1 MIDQRK
7 AYLFGMMTVI
17 MWSTVATAFKVA
29 LVSLDITQ
37 LIFYSSLAS
46 ACLLTS
52 VVLWQSRGREMWMT
66 FRNHWRI
73 TLIAATLNPRVY
85 YLVLF
90 AAYDRLPAQV
100 AQPINYTWAI
110 VLTIMSVVILK
121 QRLTRRDV
129 LAALIC
135 YVGVVLIATRGQWDI
150 SSIESPI
157 GIALALASTLI
168 WASYWILNIRDPRDP
183 LLALCLNFLCAV
195 PMAGVICWYFSSLWV
210 TSGPGLAAAGYIGL
224 FEMGFAF
231 LCWSKA
237 LRLAENTSRVSNLI
251 FLSPFLS
258 LILIHV
264 VLGEPIYSTTY
275 LGLIVIVAGLLLQKS
290 GAKTAVLFPD
300 DVPQN

>member
-37 LIFYSSLAS
+37 LIFYASLAS

-52 VVLWQSRGREMWMT
+52 VVLWQGRGREMWVT
-66 FRNHWRI
+66 LRNHWRM
-73 TLIAATLNPRVY
+73 TLIAATLNPLVY

-129 LAALIC
+129 MAALIC
-135 YVGVVLIATRGQWDI
+135 YAGVVLIATRGQWDMA
-150 SSIESPI
+150 SIESPV

-168 WASYWILNIRDPRDP
+168 WASYWILNIRDPREP

-195 PMAGVICWYFSSLWV
+195 PMAGLICWYFSSLWV
-210 TSGPGLAAAGYIGL
+210 TSGSGLAAAGYIGL

-237 LRLAENTSRVSNLI
+237 LKLAENTSRVSNLI

-264 VLGEPIYSTTY
+264 VLLEPIYSTTY

-290 GAKTAVLFPD
+290 GTKTAVPIPGDLP
-300 DVPQN
+300 